1 MLTHSGAIPGFSTR
15 VAFLPNDGLG
25 IVVLANA
32 DEKAAA
38 NEAIV
43 YRVVEDVLGLKRV
56 DRSVIAD
63 AT

>member
-1 MLTHSGAIPGFSTR
+1 MPG
-15 VAFLPNDGLG
+15 DGLG

-43 YRVVEDVLGLKRV
+43 YRVIEDVLDLKRV
-56 DRSVIAD
+56 DRSVTVD
-63 AT
+63 AK

>member
-1 MLTHSGAIPGFSTR
+1 M
-15 VAFLPNDGLG
+15 AFLPDDSLG

-43 YRVVEDVLGLKRV
+43 YRVIEDVLDLKRV
-56 DRSVIAD
+56 DRSVTVDAKWVSLTPIA
-63 AT
+63 TLR